1 MHAGA
6 TCLYAGGMDTLT
18 DLLPPAPIAPGL
30 YIVSTPIGN
39 LEDVTLRALR
49 ILRDANAIACEDTRT
64 TLRLV
69 QRYGLCRTLLPYH
82 EHNAR
87 QALPG
92 ILRRLADGE
101 AVALVSDAGTPL
113 VSDPGYRLVEAAL
126 DAGHP
131 VVPIPGPS
139 AMLAGLVAAGL
150 PTDRFFFAGF
160 LPNRQA
166 ARRAALE
173 ELTAVPGT
181 LVFYEAPGRA
191 ADTLADIA
199 AVLGDRPA
207 CLARELTKRF
217 EEWRRGAASELAAGA
232 AAEPPR
238 GECVIMIAPP
248 SAESKAVALADIDA
262 MLRAALAHDSVRD
275 AAAAVAEATG
285 QKRRQVY
292 ARALELAK
300 ALAEPPDR

>member
-1 MHAGA
+1 ME
-6 TCLYAGGMDTLT
+6 TLNS
-18 DLLPPAPIAPGL
+18 LLPPAPIDPGL
-30 YIVSTPIGN
+30 YIVATPIGN

-49 ILRDANAIACEDTRT
+49 VLRDADAIACEDTRT

-92 ILRRLADGE
+92 ILRRLADGQV
-101 AVALVSDAGTPL
+101 VALVSDAGTPL
-113 VSDPGYRLVEAAL
+113 VSDPGYRLVEAVL
-126 DAGHP
+126 EAGHA

-139 AMLAGLVAAGL
+139 AILAGLVAAGL
-150 PTDRFFFAGF
+150 PTDRFIFVGF

-173 ELTAVPGT
+173 ELAAVPAT

-191 ADTLADIA
+191 ADALSDIA
-199 AVLGDRPA
+199 AVLGDRRA

-217 EEWRRGAASELAAGA
+217 EEWRRGPATELAAGA
-232 AAEPPR
+232 EADPPR
-238 GECVIMIAPP
+238 GECVIMVAPP
-248 SAESKAVALADIDA
+248 SAESQAAAAADIDE

-292 ARALELAK
+292 ARALELAQE
-300 ALAEPPDR
+300 LAREPTKDTEA